1 MWFFFI
7 SDTLTVE
14 KFFLVYGYF
23 GFWMSLVV
31 ELFATISL
39 TKYSVLLAFISAP
52 SSSCAFLGL
61 VSWSAPEVLGCS
73 GHASCLS
80 SHPHFVLSQPSVSLT
95 CSFVPDCLSS
105 VQSSLLA
112 VLSTII
118 YFIHFFFI
126 SESFN
131 YLIFSL
137 QNLFPCWS
145 FFSLFPV
152 FSFIL
157 LSFSWIWLS
166 FPFLWLTW
174 MEFMFACVPFQV
186 TGDFYISTFGIFTQ
200 HLTYVSVLSLNRVT
214 EKFGSFWSSYVALLL
229 SYPGFLCYALC
240 ISWFACLPVLFGDP
254 LTVQSRWLNP
264 QDHSDRREQP
274 QRWYLHGQRTC
285 LPTFKTSEILI
296 SLLEGDTWV
305 WGCTAE
311 DRWGSGRWSTGPW
324 PQDEGLS
331 NSVSPSVMTS

>member
-14 KFFLVYGYF
+14 KFFLVYVYF

-61 VSWSAPEVLGCS
+61 DSWSAPEVLGCS

-145 FFSLFPV
+145 FFFLVSSIFVYIAEFLMNLAV
-152 FSFIL
+152 FSFSMADLNGIHVFLCPFSGHWWFLHFNFWNLHPAFNLCQCLAFESSHWGVWLFLKQLCCFASLISWVPVLCFVHL
-157 LSFSWIWLS
+157 LVCLPSSFIWGSSYCPIKMAESSGPLRQERTTTALISEWPKDLS
-166 FPFLWLTW
+166 SYFQDLWDLNLPAGGW
-174 MEFMFACVPFQV
+174 
-186 TGDFYISTFGIFTQ
+186 
-200 HLTYVSVLSLNRVT
+200 HLSLRL
-214 EKFGSFWSSYVALLL
+214 Y
-229 SYPGFLCYALC
+229 
-240 ISWFACLPVLFGDP
+240 
-254 LTVQSRWLNP
+254 SR
-264 QDHSDRREQP
+264 
-274 QRWYLHGQRTC
+274 G
-285 LPTFKTSEILI
+285 
-296 SLLEGDTWV
+296 
-305 WGCTAE
+305 
-311 DRWGSGRWSTGPW
+311 
-324 PQDEGLS
+324 
-331 NSVSPSVMTS
+331 